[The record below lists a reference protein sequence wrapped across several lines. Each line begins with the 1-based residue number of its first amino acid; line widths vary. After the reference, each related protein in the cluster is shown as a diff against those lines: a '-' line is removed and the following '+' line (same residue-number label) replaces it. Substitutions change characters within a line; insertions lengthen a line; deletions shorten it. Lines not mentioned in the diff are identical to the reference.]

1 MSLSEAFWHVFEFVY
16 PALAMG
22 LLCAAGAKG
31 LWRRELSGTPWWRL
45 AVAVALAG
53 IAVMTVG
60 LGVFGRDGRM
70 LTYAALVI
78 VSAVV
83 LWFAGL
89 RASAHR
95 EATTPRREPPLGR

>member
-22 LLCAAGAKG
+22 SLCAAGAKV

-53 IAVMTVG
+53 IAVMIVG
-60 LGVFGRDGRM
+60 LSVFGRDGRM